1 MPSFGALGKFFGR
14 TASEGAAFAAG
25 VAVAPALS
33 PVVREIVNE
42 ANAKYSSHP
51 LSPGDAAAIVAEDV
65 DSLAWGED
73 EASFNGISPGRFDRL
88 WREVTNAP
96 GLGELFEMWRRDL
109 ITDADFTH
117 GLRKAKLETR
127 WDTGLEGLHDVL
139 LSSEELAGAQQQG
152 FVDAAR
158 ANSEGALQGVTEER
172 QQIRFEMSG
181 LPPGIETALE
191 MLRRGIITPDTF
203 AQIVREGHTKTKYT
217 DELLQLQNRV
227 LSAASYATLAIKG
240 WITTEQ
246 MHAGGALT
254 GYTPEEMDLL
264 YKEHGR
270 PATTHQVFIGNI
282 RGGHI
287 GDPTTGIDP
296 DFLQA
301 VRQSDIRPEYAPVLW
316 AQRYTYPTAFVLRS
330 LTQSGEITE
339 ADAHEVLLFEGWEP
353 TFAAKVS
360 HAWATAKGSAAKEAT
375 AADLLTLWDG
385 EKLSRDETQ
394 TALEG
399 LGYSAAEATR
409 KLDVVEARRV
419 AGAKSSAIG
428 DLHTA
433 YKKGSL
439 PNAAVVTALE
449 SLGASAAAAA
459 EIVAAWQVFLTAEGG
474 TPPTAVA

>member
-1 MPSFGALGKFFGR
+1 MPSFAGLSKFFGR

-42 ANAKYSSHP
+42 ANAKYQTHP
-51 LSPGDAAAIVAEDV
+51 VSPNDAAAIVAEDV
-65 DSLAWGED
+65 DTYPWGEQ
-73 EASFNGISPGRFDRL
+73 EAAFNGIGPDRFKRL
-88 WREVTNAP
+88 WGEALNAP
-96 GLGELFEMWRRDL
+96 GLGELFAMWRRGL
-109 ITDADFTH
+109 ISDADFTH

-127 WDTGLEGLHDVL
+127 WDSGLEGLHDTL
-139 LSSEELAGAQQQG
+139 LSSEELAMMQQQG
-152 FVDAAR
+152 FVDEAR
-158 ANSEGALQGVTEER
+158 ANSEGALQGVTQDR
-172 QQIRFEMSG
+172 QQLRFEASG

-191 MLRRGIITPDTF
+191 MLRRSIIDASTF

-217 DELLQLQNRV
+217 DVLLQLQNRV
-227 LSAASYATLAIKG
+227 LSAATYATLALKG
-240 WITTEQ
+240 WITQDE

-254 GYTPEEMDLL
+254 GYTAEQMDLL

-287 GDPTTGIDP
+287 GDSPAGIDP

-316 AQRYTYPTAFVLRS
+316 AARYTYPTAFVLRS

-339 ADAHEVLLFEGWEP
+339 ADAHQVLLFEGWEP
-353 TFAAKVS
+353 TFAAKVAA
-360 HAWATAKGSAAKEAT
+360 AWSKGTSAAAKEAT
-375 AADLLTLWDG
+375 ASDLLALWGG
-385 EKLSRDETQ
+385 EKATAAETQ
-394 TALEG
+394 TALEA
-399 LGYSAAEATR
+399 LGYSAAEAQR
-409 KLDVVEARRV
+409 KMEVVEARRV

-433 YKKGSL
+433 YKKGALSTTRT
-439 PNAAVVTALE
+439 VTALE
-449 SLGASAAAAA
+449 ALGLSATGAA
-459 EIVAAWQVFLTAEGG
+459 EIEQAWRVFLTAEGG
-474 TPPTAVA
+474 APPA